1 MTAGE
6 STRLPRSFRWLLAA
20 ESASSVGTYVT
31 LLALQTIV
39 VVTLGGDSADTGLL
53 SAARWLPYL
62 VVGLLVG
69 ALVDRTR
76 RRPVMVWSDAARAV
90 LLAAIPALWLLDALT
105 LPALLAVVVAYGI
118 ATVVNDAA
126 SMAFLPRLVPAP
138 ALQSAHARIDT
149 ADAVAQSG
157 GPALGGLVVRL
168 VGAPFAV
175 LVDAVA
181 SAFAALAVARI
192 RVEEPAP
199 AGRRSVRG
207 ILADVREGIRLVY
220 RGTALTPL
228 AIATHVWFAANATL
242 GVLVA
247 PFALTTLGLDAGA
260 FGLVLAAAGVG
271 AVVGASVTGR
281 VGRRIGALPT
291 VATCH
296 ALSTVAVLVMAAAVV
311 VGASPLLATVLL
323 GAGQLLHGLAMG
335 ASNSHE
341 MAYRQTR
348 TPDDAQARVN
358 MTMRAANR
366 AVIVVVAPIAGVV
379 AVATGILP
387 MLAVSAL
394 LFLTASLAIA
404 LRARPPASTI

>member
-1 MTAGE
+1 MAAEGE
-6 STRLPRSFRWLLAA
+6 HARLPRSFRWLLAA
-20 ESASSVGTYVT
+20 EAASSVGTYVT

-62 VVGLLVG
+62 VLGLLVG
-69 ALVDRTR
+69 ALVDRMR
-76 RRPVMVWSDAARAV
+76 RKPVMVWSDALRA
-90 LLAAIPALWLLDALT
+90 LLLVAIPALWLLDALT
-105 LPALLAVVVAYGI
+105 LPTLLVVVIAYGV

-126 SMAFLPRLVPAP
+126 SMAFLPRLVSGP

-181 SAFAALAVARI
+181 SAFAALAVARV
-192 RVEEPAP
+192 RVDEPEP

-207 ILADVREGIRLVY
+207 ILADVGEGIRLVY
-220 RGTALTPL
+220 RGTALTRL
-228 AIATHVWFAANATL
+228 AVATHVWFAANATL

-271 AVVGASVTGR
+271 AVVGASVTGW
-281 VGRRIGALPT
+281 VGRRLGALPT
-291 VATCH
+291 VAACH
-296 ALSTVAVLVMAAAVV
+296 ALSTLAVLVMAAAVLV
-311 VGASPLLATVLL
+311 AASPVLATVLL

-348 TPDDAQARVN
+348 TPDEAQARVN

-366 AVIVVVAPIAGVV
+366 AVIVVVAPIAGIV

-387 MLAVSAL
+387 MLAVAAL

-404 LRARPPASTI
+404 LRPRR

>member
-1 MTAGE
+1 MAADGE
-6 STRLPRSFRWLLAA
+6 PTRLPRSFRWLLAA

-69 ALVDRTR
+69 ALVDRMR
-76 RRPVMVWSDAARAV
+76 RRPVMIWSDAARA
-90 LLAAIPALWLLDALT
+90 LLLGFIPALWLLDALT
-105 LPALLAVVVAYGI
+105 LPALLVVVIVYGV

-126 SMAFLPRLVPAP
+126 SMAFLPRLVPGS
-138 ALQSAHARIDT
+138 ALQAAHARIDT
-149 ADAVAQSG
+149 ADAVAQAG

-181 SAFAALAVARI
+181 SAFAAVAVARVRI
-192 RVEEPAP
+192 DEPPP

-207 ILADVREGIRLVY
+207 ILADVGEGMRLVY
-220 RGTALTPL
+220 RGTALTRL
-228 AIATHVWFAANATL
+228 AIATHVWFAANAML
-242 GVLVA
+242 GVLIA

-271 AVVGASVTGR
+271 AVIGASITGR

-291 VATCH
+291 VAACH
-296 ALSTVAVLVMAAAVV
+296 ALSALAVLVMIAAVL
-311 VGASPLLATVLL
+311 GASSPVVATVLL

-348 TPDDAQARVN
+348 TPDEAQARVN
-358 MTMRAANR
+358 ITMRAANR
-366 AVIVVVAPIAGVV
+366 AVIVAVAPIAGVA
-379 AVATGILP
+379 AVATGTLP
-387 MLAVSAL
+387 MLGVAATLFAIAAL
-394 LFLTASLAIA
+394 VIA
-404 LRARPPASTI
+404 LRR

>member
-6 STRLPRSFRWLLAA
+6 DARLPRSFRWLLAA

-39 VVTLGGDSADTGLL
+39 VVTLGGDAADTGLL

-69 ALVDRTR
+69 ALVDRMR
-76 RRPVMVWSDAARAV
+76 RRPVMVASDAVRAV
-90 LLAAIPALWLLDALT
+90 LIATIPVLWLLDALT
-105 LPALLAVVVAYGI
+105 LPALLAVVVAYGV

-126 SMAFLPRLVPAP
+126 SMAFLPRLVPGP
-138 ALQSAHARIDT
+138 ALQAAHARIDT

-157 GPALGGLVVRL
+157 GPALGGLVVRFA
-168 VGAPFAV
+168 GAPFAV

-181 SAFAALAVARI
+181 SAFAAVAVARI
-192 RVEEPAP
+192 RVEEPPP

-207 ILADVREGIRLVY
+207 ILADVAEGIRLVY
-220 RGTALTPL
+220 RGTALTRL
-228 AIATHVWFAANATL
+228 AVATHVWFAANATL

-247 PFALTTLGLDAGA
+247 PFALTTLGLGAAA

-271 AVVGASVTGR
+271 AVVGASITGR
-281 VGRRIGALPT
+281 VGRRLGALPT
-291 VATCH
+291 IATCH
-296 ALSTVAVLVMAAAVV
+296 ALSAIAVLVMAAAVLV
-311 VGASPLLATVLL
+311 ASTPVAATVLL
-323 GAGQLLHGLAMG
+323 AAGQLLHGLAMG

-341 MAYRQTR
+341 MAFRQTR
-348 TPDDAQARVN
+348 TPDAAQARVT

-379 AVATGILP
+379 AVDTGTLP
-387 MLAVSAL
+387 MLAVAAGLFALSA
-394 LFLTASLAIA
+394 LAIA
-404 LRARPPASTI
+404 LRQRP

>member
-1 MTAGE
+1 MAAE
-6 STRLPRSFRWLLAA
+6 DERARLPRSFRWLLAA

-69 ALVDRTR
+69 ALVDRMR
-76 RRPVMVWSDAARAV
+76 RKPVMVWSDALRA
-90 LLAAIPALWLLDALT
+90 LLLVAIPALWLLDALT
-105 LPALLAVVVAYGI
+105 LPTLLVVVIAYGV

-126 SMAFLPRLVPAP
+126 SMAFLPRLVSGPV
-138 ALQSAHARIDT
+138 LQSAHARIDT

-192 RVEEPAP
+192 RVDEPEP

-207 ILADVREGIRLVY
+207 ILADVGEGIRLVY
-220 RGTALTPL
+220 HGTALTRL
-228 AIATHVWFAANATL
+228 AVATHVWFAANATL

-271 AVVGASVTGR
+271 AVVGASVTGW
-281 VGRRIGALPT
+281 VGRRLGALPT
-291 VATCH
+291 VAACH
-296 ALSTVAVLVMAAAVV
+296 ALSTLAVLVMAAAVLV
-311 VGASPLLATVLL
+311 AASPVLATVLL

-348 TPDDAQARVN
+348 TPDEAQARVN

-366 AVIVVVAPIAGVV
+366 AVIVVVAPIAGAV

-387 MLAVSAL
+387 MLAVAAL

-404 LRARPPASTI
+404 LRPRR